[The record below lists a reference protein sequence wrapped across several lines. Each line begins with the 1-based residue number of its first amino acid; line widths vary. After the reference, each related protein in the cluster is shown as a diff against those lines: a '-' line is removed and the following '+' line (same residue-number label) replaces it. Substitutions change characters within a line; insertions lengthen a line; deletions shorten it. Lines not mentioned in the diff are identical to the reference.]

1 MKSSGAEAEQQAWAS
16 RKRTVDI
23 DGLRIAYVEIP
34 GVEPALLLVHGF
46 TDTSRSFSL
55 LAPHLAGRRLIIP
68 DLRGHGGSD
77 TGSGCDIDD
86 FATDIALLIRRL
98 RLERPVVVGHSL
110 GAMIAIR
117 LAAEH
122 PGSVGGLALLAG
134 AVKAGFAEAHPIV
147 SGVNALRDPIS
158 PADPFYVWWHACR
171 PGVSPTFLA
180 RMAQE
185 ASAIPAARWRAI
197 LDEIRRTDL
206 TELARTVRVRTL
218 VIAGACDELFGET
231 HQEALS
237 RALPHASSVQA
248 NGCGHNPHWEHPA
261 FVAAAISSN
270 FVRASSSGDI

>member
-1 MKSSGAEAEQQAWAS
+1 MNSSGAEAAQQAWAS

-23 DGLRIAYVEIP
+23 DGRRIAYVEIP
-34 GVEPALLLVHGF
+34 GAEPALLLVHGF

-77 TGSGCDIDD
+77 AGSGCAIDD
-86 FATDIALLIRRL
+86 FASDLALLIRSL
-98 RLERPVVVGHSL
+98 GLDRPVVVGHSL

-134 AVKAGFAEAHPIV
+134 AVKADLAEHHPMV

-158 PADPFYVWWHACR
+158 PTDPFYAWWHACR
-171 PGVSPTFLA
+171 PGVSPIFLA
-180 RMAQE
+180 RMAEE
-185 ASAIPAARWRAI
+185 ASAMPAARWRAI
-197 LDEIRRTDL
+197 LDAIRRTDL

-218 VIAGACDELFGET
+218 LIAGACDELFGEA
-231 HQEALS
+231 HQVALA
-237 RALPHASSVQA
+237 RALPHAASIQA
-248 NGCGHNPHWEHPA
+248 KDCGHNPHWEDPA
-261 FVAAAISSN
+261 FVAAAI
-270 FVRASSSGDI
+270 ASTFDLTPSMAI